1 MFTDEDVGDLSF
13 EARWLFAG
21 LFTQADREGRL
32 EDRPRKLKVEL
43 MAYDSVNVEHLLREL
58 AEARFIT
65 RYEAE
70 GKRYIHIRTFWK
82 HQHFHIKEP
91 PSTLPEPPAPCEN
104 GASTVLEPVPP
115 ARRGR
120 EGVGREGKEK
130 LEVSAASTGQNSASA
145 SDLFPDSYLDEL
157 QGDPAYGDLE
167 VRRVAAKMLR
177 WCKDHGKEPT
187 RDRLIN
193 WLNRE
198 EPRKGNGSD
207 DDDRGTSAQARRVA
221 ASLER
226 DN

>member
-1 MFTDEDVGDLSF
+1 MFTDEDIGDLSF

-32 EDRPRKLKVEL
+32 EDRPRKLKVEV
-43 MAYDSVNVEHLLREL
+43 MPYDTVNIEHLLREL
-58 AEARFIT
+58 TEARFIT

-104 GASTVLEPVPP
+104 GASTVQAPVPP

-130 LEVSAASTGQNSASA
+130 LEASAASTGQDSASPPGF
-145 SDLFPDSYLDEL
+145 LPEEFL
-157 QGDPAYGDLE
+157 QRVEQDPAYQGIE
-167 VRRVAAKMLR
+167 VRRVYAKMLF
-177 WCKDHGKEPT
+177 WCREHGKEVNEG
-187 RDRLIN
+187 RLIN

-198 EPRKGNGSD
+198 EPRKGNGP
-207 DDDRGTSAQARRVA
+207 DDDRGSSEQAARVA
-221 ASLER
+221 ASLSR